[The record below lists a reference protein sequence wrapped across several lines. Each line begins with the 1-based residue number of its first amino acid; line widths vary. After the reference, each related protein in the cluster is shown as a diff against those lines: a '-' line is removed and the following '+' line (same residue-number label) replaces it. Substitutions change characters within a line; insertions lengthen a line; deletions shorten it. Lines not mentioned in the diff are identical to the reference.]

1 MIASSIIAT
10 IFLFD
15 YRFLKNNK
23 YITKFTTSEFHL
35 ENSKRAII
43 NVDGEEGSYGNMD
56 FKVIQQGIKIIVP
69 SKTMKQQFNKATE
82 ILEIINKNR
91 QLTADNYSKQNTEK
105 LGMQIWNTI
114 QLYVQENLPIY
125 QNWEKQNYA
134 QRKKFISDVL
144 NLLLD
149 KFPSDNSRPK
159 IYFREEAQPIWP
171 KNIKQPAA
179 LFYSPRLSPWANDMV
194 KTATGSTDPFFAF
207 FHDLSGDGMLGQV
220 THEFTHYLQSCGKSS
235 ISYDI
240 VEQAAEYYQYYYMDK
255 EKNGQIYKDSIHEAE
270 ANCVGNYIRE
280 RIKQMI
286 QLKNTIRLNNTG
298 NNQEI

>member
-1 MIASSIIAT
+1 
-10 IFLFD
+10 
-15 YRFLKNNK
+15 
-23 YITKFTTSEFHL
+23 
-35 ENSKRAII
+35 
-43 NVDGEEGSYGNMD
+43 
-56 FKVIQQGIKIIVP
+56 
-69 SKTMKQQFNKATE
+69 MKQQFNKATE

-91 QLTADNYSKQNTEK
+91 QLTADNYSKQNAEK
-105 LGMQIWNTI
+105 LGMQIWDTI
-114 QLYVQENLPIY
+114 QSYVQENLQVY
-125 QNWEKQNYA
+125 QNWEKQNYV

-149 KFPSDNSRPK
+149 KFPSGNSRPK
-159 IYFREEAQPIWP
+159 IYFREDAQPIWP

-207 FHDLSGDGMLGQV
+207 FHDLSGHGMLGQI

-255 EKNGQIYKDSIHEAE
+255 ENNEQIYKDSIHEAE

-280 RIKQMI
+280 QTKQML
-286 QLKNTIRLNNTG
+286 QFKNTIQLNNTG